1 MAADPLMDDDLVDYE
16 DDAVLNDVTE
26 DAASK
31 TEYAPLLPPSSSSFL
46 PLLPLLHIDPL
57 HLHPLHLH
65 WAKKLL
71 VLNS

>member
-46 PLLPLLHIDPL
+46 PSSLSSTSTLSTSTLSTSTGQKNYLF
-57 HLHPLHLH
+57 
-65 WAKKLL
+65 
-71 VLNS
+71 